1 MTNVFNEKLTATLE
15 AVTGQRYCSSCRLTR
30 VSDGGKWLIIRGG
43 LARRWKCAGC
53 IESAKRRAELEQ
65 AT

>member
-1 MTNVFNEKLTATLE
+1 MTNRINEKLTATLE
-15 AVTGQRYCSSCRLTR
+15 SVTGQRYCSSCRLSR
-30 VSDGGKWLIIRGG
+30 VSAGGKWLIIRNG

-65 AT
+65 AA